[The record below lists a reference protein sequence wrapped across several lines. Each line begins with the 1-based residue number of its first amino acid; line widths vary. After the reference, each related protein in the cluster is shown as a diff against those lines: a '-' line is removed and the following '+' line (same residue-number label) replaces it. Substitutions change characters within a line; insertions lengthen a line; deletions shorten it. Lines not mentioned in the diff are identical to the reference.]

1 VDFDVTQDQRSLQ
14 DGIRSFLD
22 GRYPMEAVR
31 EREGDADVVDRAR
44 WAELADMGVF
54 SLLQQGFGVADASLV
69 FEELGR
75 ALVPGPLVATFLAAN
90 LGFESPCVGLIEPA
104 EPITVLEHPESV
116 EQILVVLGG
125 VISSLDR
132 SALTLEPV
140 VRPLDALT
148 PLSVVTGPLSSGRL
162 LADGADAARLVQIGT
177 VLTAAIQVG
186 VAARALELATEY
198 AKGRE
203 QFGRPIGSFQAIKH
217 MAADMFVKAE
227 LARVAVHAAAVC
239 VDGSSNDSPHRTV
252 STAKFLANE
261 AAIYCA
267 KQAIQIH
274 GGMGFTWEVDVQRYW
289 KRACVLDT
297 HFGSTDFHAERIAQL
312 I

>member
-1 VDFDVTQDQRSLQ
+1 VNFDPTDDQRALQ
-14 DGIRSFLD
+14 DGIRSFLA
-22 GRYPMEAVR
+22 GRYPIEVVR
-31 EREGDADVVDRAR
+31 EREGEADVVDPAR
-44 WAELADMGVF
+44 WAELAGMGVF
-54 SLLQQGFGVADASLV
+54 SLLQQGFGVADATLA

-90 LGFESPCVGLIEPA
+90 LGLEDACVGLIEPA

-116 EQILVVLGG
+116 QRVLVMLGG
-125 VISSLDR
+125 VISLIDR
-132 SALTLEPV
+132 NVLELSPV
-140 VRPLDALT
+140 GRPLDALT

-162 LADGADAARLVQIGT
+162 LADGADAERLVHVGT
-177 VLTAAIQVG
+177 VLTAALQVG
-186 VAARALELATEY
+186 LASRAVELATEY

-217 MAADMFVKAE
+217 LAADMFVKAE
-227 LARVAVHAAAVC
+227 LARVAVHAAAVGL
-239 VDGSSNDSPHRTV
+239 DGASDDAPSRST

-261 AAIYCA
+261 AAIYCT

-297 HFGSTDFHAERIAQL
+297 HFGSTDEHAERIARS